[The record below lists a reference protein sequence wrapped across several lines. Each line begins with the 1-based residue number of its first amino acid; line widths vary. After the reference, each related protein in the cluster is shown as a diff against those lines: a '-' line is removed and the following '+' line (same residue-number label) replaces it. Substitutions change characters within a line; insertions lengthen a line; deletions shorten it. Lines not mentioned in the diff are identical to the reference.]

1 MYSSRPSKIKTP
13 PPRSAV
19 ASLDLLR
26 FITRKNLQCKL
37 ETSNFALAELA
48 QVIRDNIIASKM
60 MRDAQSLV
68 YFPSLKD
75 YYELDEE
82 EHRDLLTYF
91 RQITELLRTKSIRVR
106 SLKIMLSSV
115 SAFSAIYGIDT
126 PDSLHIAWAH
136 ERNCDFFVTSD
147 KKLLARLKK
156 TNPLFE
162 SIWIINPAQLVPLV
176 NIIRNATSKTE
187 MIKLAKQA
195 II

>member
-1 MYSSRPSKIKTP
+1 
-13 PPRSAV
+13 
-19 ASLDLLR
+19 LR
-26 FITRKNLQCKL
+26 FISNKNLHCKL

-75 YYELDEE
+75 YYELDED
-82 EHRDLLTYF
+82 EHHDLLAYF
-91 RQITELLRTKSIRVR
+91 RQIMELLRTKSVTVR
-106 SLKIMLSSV
+106 SLKIILSDV

-147 KKLLARLKK
+147 KKLLARLKEA
-156 TNPLFE
+156 NPVFQ
-162 SIWIINPAQLVPLV
+162 SIWIINPVQLIPLV

-187 MIKLAKQA
+187 MIKLGKQA
-195 II
+195 IT